1 MNAWLSGVDL
11 PGALLRISL
20 GEHPPIQPE
29 GRAGVLTRL
38 GLMGLMDAARR
49 RHRRRDVLNEM
60 LLLAGNAGR
69 YRGAQEELVPLRTDP
84 CCVIPLARGGRAPL
98 ARAAGSGRSSDATVA
113 AYSLTPAA
121 IHRLHAWQ
129 HSD

>member
-11 PGALLRISL
+11 PGALLSVSL
-20 GEHPPIQPE
+20 GETPPVQAV

-49 RHRRRDVLNEM
+49 RQRRRDVLTEM
-60 LLLAGNAGR
+60 IRLASSSGR
-69 YRGAQEELVPLRTDP
+69 YQGTQEELVPLRTDP
-84 CCVIPLARGGRAPL
+84 CCVIPLAVVAARLLRAP
-98 ARAAGSGRSSDATVA
+98 RASAGLSDATIA
-113 AYSLTPAA
+113 AYSLTPGA